1 MNSESVQ
8 KLIERG
14 LNQPVTAIDPVM
26 GGDSHHA
33 YSVLARDGSRFFA
46 KCNSGDGAAAL
57 ESEFD
62 SLQTL
67 HALGADW
74 YPQPISSQREGDTV
88 VLVME
93 YLDLGRPI
101 QGRSAEDLGRLLAKQ
116 HCLTSSKFG
125 WVADNH
131 IGRTPQLNSEHSDW
145 VTFYRECR
153 LAPQLTMATR
163 HGLSNDIEAQILDL
177 MSRLDELIDLK
188 TLKPALL
195 HGDLWAGNAS
205 ITVQDEPIFFDPAPY
220 FGDPVADIAMTRL
233 FGGFPKA
240 FYSAYY
246 ELMPR
251 RCEFEMHC
259 KIYDL
264 YHALNHFNLFGSGY
278 LPMIKRCLN

>member
-1 MNSESVQ
+1 MNTDSVQ
-8 KLIERG
+8 ELIERG
-14 LNQPVTAIDPVM
+14 LNQPVTTISPIM

-33 YSVLARDGSRFFA
+33 YSVLARDGTRFFA
-46 KCNSGDGAAAL
+46 KWNTGDGTTAL

-67 HALGADW
+67 HALGAHW
-74 YPQPISSQREGDTV
+74 YPQPISTQRDGDTV

-101 QGRSAEDLGRLLAKQ
+101 QGRSAEDLGRLLAMQ
-116 HCLTSSKFG
+116 HRLTSSKFG

-131 IGRTPQLNSEHSDW
+131 IGRTPQLNNDHSDW

-153 LAPQLTMATR
+153 LAPQLNMATR
-163 HGLSNDIEAQILDL
+163 RGLPNDIEAQILDL
-177 MSRLDELIDLK
+177 MSRLDEIIDLK

-205 ITVQDEPIFFDPAPY
+205 ITLQGEPIFFDPAPY
-220 FGDPVADIAMTRL
+220 FGDPLADIAMTRL
-233 FGGFPKA
+233 FGGFPHE
-240 FYSAYY
+240 FYAAYY
-246 ELMPR
+246 EVISVRPQA
-251 RCEFEMHC
+251 EMHC

-264 YHALNHFNLFGSGY
+264 YHALNHFNLFGAGY
-278 LPMIKRCLN
+278 LSMLARCLN

>member
-1 MNSESVQ
+1 MNAESVQ

-33 YSVLARDGSRFFA
+33 YSVLARDGTRFFA
-46 KCNSGDGAAAL
+46 KSNSGDGAAAL

-74 YPQPISSQREGDTV
+74 YPQPVSAQREDDTV

-101 QGRSAEDLGRLLAKQ
+101 QGRSAEELGRLLAKQ

-131 IGRTPQLNSEHSDW
+131 IGRTPQLNSEYSDW

-153 LAPQLTMATR
+153 LAPQLTMATH
-163 HGLSNDIEAQILDL
+163 HGLPNDIEAQILDL
-177 MSRLDELIDLK
+177 MSRLDEILDLK
-188 TLKPALL
+188 TLQPLSL
-195 HGDLWAGNAS
+195 IH
-205 ITVQDEPIFFDPAPY
+205 I
-220 FGDPVADIAMTRL
+220 
-233 FGGFPKA
+233 
-240 FYSAYY
+240 
-246 ELMPR
+246 
-251 RCEFEMHC
+251 
-259 KIYDL
+259 
-264 YHALNHFNLFGSGY
+264 
-278 LPMIKRCLN
+278 